1 MERGNKSI
9 GIMKSINNPVFSNM
23 EGVTTLANV
32 SPRYDLLSV
41 DVLFE
46 HLSALI
52 PHHGCQEEARVQTN
66 GYSSVQKIMGHNI

>member
-9 GIMKSINNPVFSNM
+9 DIMKSINNQVFSNM

-41 DVLFE
+41 NVLF
-46 HLSALI
+46 S
-52 PHHGCQEEARVQTN
+52 QF
-66 GYSSVQKIMGHNI
+66 